1 MATGAERATSAP
13 PTPPVIKAAPKKRDW
28 SWRSQAFR
36 GLIYQLL
43 TVALLV
49 FAVWWLTSNTLENMR
64 TRGIQSGFGFLNQP
78 AGFDIGE
85 TPIEFDSANPYWKA
99 FLVGFLN
106 TLRVAVIGIIC
117 TTILGTLIGIGRL
130 SKNFLL
136 RGFCTWYVEIFRNIP
151 VLIQLLT
158 WYFILTTLLPP
169 VSEALHLGP
178 GMYVSKSGMSF
189 PIPVWGLGQLLA
201 GGGLVLGAIVAWF
214 YRRWAR
220 MAFERT
226 GKPRPTFLP
235 SIALMFGFALLGW
248 ILGGAPMALEM
259 PEKTE
264 MNVSGGGAV
273 TPEFLAVVIGLTLY
287 TASFVAEIVRSGIQ
301 AVAHG
306 QTEAASALGLSRGQL
321 LKLVLLPQ
329 AMRVIIP
336 PMTNQYLNLTK
347 NSSLA
352 VAIGYPD
359 LVSIS
364 NTTLNQ
370 TGRAVECIAIIMAV
384 YLTLS
389 LTTAGIMNWYN
400 SRSAIKER

>member
-1 MATGAERATSAP
+1 MAEKP
-13 PTPPVIKAAPKKRDW
+13 APKKRDW

-36 GLIYQLL
+36 GLVYQLIA
-43 TVALLV
+43 VGLLG
-49 FAVWWLTSNTLENMR
+49 FAAWWLTTNTLENMR
-64 TRGIQSGFGFLNQP
+64 IRGIQSGFGFLAQP

-85 TPIEFDSANPYWKA
+85 SIIAFDSGDPYWKA
-99 FLVGFLN
+99 FLVGLTN
-106 TLRVAVIGIIC
+106 TLRVAFIGIFF
-117 TTILGTLIGIGRL
+117 TTILGALIGIGKL
-130 SKNFLL
+130 SRNFLL
-136 RGFCTWYVEIFRNIP
+136 RGVCTWYVELFRNIP
-151 VLIQLLT
+151 VLIQLLM

-189 PIPVWGLGQLLA
+189 PIPEWGFGQALA
-201 GGGLVLGAIVAWF
+201 AAGMVVGLVVSWF

-220 MAFERT
+220 TQFERT
-226 GKPRPTFLP
+226 GIPRAIFWPTLAMV
-235 SIALMFGFALLGW
+235 IGFGVIGWFA
-248 ILGGAPMALEM
+248 GGAPTALEF

-273 TPEFLAVVIGLTLY
+273 TPEFLAVLIGLTIY
-287 TASFVAEIVRSGIQ
+287 TAAFVAEIVRSGIQ
-301 AVAHG
+301 SVAWG
-306 QTEAASALGLSRGQL
+306 QTEAGGALGLSRAQQ

-389 LTTAGIMNWYN
+389 LTTAALMNWYN
-400 SRSAIKER
+400 ARAAIKER

>member
-1 MATGAERATSAP
+1 MADSAASPHIP
-13 PTPPVIKAAPKKRDW
+13 PMKAAPKKRDW

-36 GLIYQLL
+36 GLVYQIL
-43 TVALLV
+43 TVVLLAL
-49 FAVWWLTSNTLENMR
+49 AVWWLTSNTLENMR
-64 TRGIQSGFGFLNQP
+64 TRGIQSGFGFLTQP

-85 TPIEFDSANPYWKA
+85 TLIDFDSSNGFWKA
-99 FLVGFLN
+99 FVIGLLN

-158 WYFILTTLLPP
+158 WYFIITTMLPP

-178 GMYVSKSGMSF
+178 GLYVSKSGMSF
-189 PIPVWGLGQLLA
+189 PVPEWGIGQLFA
-201 GGGLVLGAIVAWF
+201 GGGMLLGVIVSWF

-220 MAFERT
+220 MKFEET
-226 GKPRPTFLP
+226 GVPRATFWP
-235 SIALMFGFALLGW
+235 SIAMIIGLGLIGW
-248 ILGGAPMALEM
+248 LIGGAPTALDM

-264 MNVSGGGAV
+264 INVSGGGAV
-273 TPEFLAVVIGLTLY
+273 TPEFLAVVIGLTIY

-301 AVAHG
+301 AVAFG
-306 QTEAASALGLSRGQL
+306 QTEASSALGLNRGQT

-370 TGRAVECIAIIMAV
+370 TGRAVECIAIIMLV

-400 SRSAIKER
+400 TRSAIKER

>member
-1 MATGAERATSAP
+1 MAE
-13 PTPPVIKAAPKKRDW
+13 KLAPKRRDW

-36 GLIYQLL
+36 GIIYQLIA
-43 TVALLV
+43 VGLLG
-49 FAVWWLTSNTLENMR
+49 FAVWWLATNTLENMR
-64 TRGIQSGFGFLNQP
+64 IRGIQSGFGFLAQP

-85 TPIEFDSANPYWKA
+85 SIIEFDSANPYWKA
-99 FLVGFLN
+99 FLVGLSN
-106 TLRVAVIGIIC
+106 TLRVAIIGIFF

-136 RGFCTWYVEIFRNIP
+136 RGLCTWYVELFRNIP
-151 VLIQLLT
+151 VLIQLLM

-169 VSEALHLGP
+169 VAEALQLGP

-189 PIPVWGLGQLLA
+189 PIPEWGFGQALA
-201 GGGLVLGAIVAWF
+201 AAGMVVGLVVSAF
-214 YRRWAR
+214 YRRWSRAQ
-220 MAFERT
+220 FERT
-226 GKPRPTFLP
+226 GIPRATFWP
-235 SIALMFGFALLGW
+235 SVAMVVGLGLIGW
-248 ILGGAPMALEM
+248 LAGGAPTALEF

-273 TPEFLAVVIGLTLY
+273 TPEFLAVVIGLTIY
-287 TASFVAEIVRSGIQ
+287 TAAFVAEIVRSGIQ
-301 AVAHG
+301 SVAWG
-306 QTEAASALGLSRGQL
+306 QSEAASALGLSRGQQ

-370 TGRAVECIAIIMAV
+370 TGRAVECIAIVMLV
-384 YLTLS
+384 YLTTS
-389 LTTAGIMNWYN
+389 LATSLLMNWYN
-400 SRSAIKER
+400 ARSPIKER

>member
-1 MATGAERATSAP
+1 MAE
-13 PTPPVIKAAPKKRDW
+13 KLAPKKRDW

-36 GLIYQLL
+36 GIIYQLIA
-43 TVALLV
+43 VGLLV
-49 FAVWWLTSNTLENMR
+49 FAVWWLATNTLENMR
-64 TRGIQSGFGFLNQP
+64 IRGIQSGFGFLAQP

-85 TPIEFDSANPYWKA
+85 SIIAFDSGDPYWKA
-99 FLVGFLN
+99 FLVGLSN
-106 TLRVAVIGIIC
+106 TLRVAVIGIFF
-117 TTILGTLIGIGRL
+117 TTILGTLIGIGKL
-130 SKNFLL
+130 SRNFLL
-136 RGFCTWYVEIFRNIP
+136 RGACTWYVELFRNIP
-151 VLIQLLT
+151 VLIQLLM
-158 WYFILTTLLPP
+158 WYFVLTTVLPP

-178 GMYVSKSGMSF
+178 GVYVSKSGMSF
-189 PIPVWGLGQLLA
+189 PIPEWGLGQALA
-201 GGGLVLGAIVAWF
+201 AAGMAVGFVVSWF
-214 YRRWAR
+214 YRRWAQVQ
-220 MAFERT
+220 FERT
-226 GKPRPTFLP
+226 GIPRPVFWP
-235 SIALMFGFALLGW
+235 SLAMVIGFGLIGW
-248 ILGGAPMALEM
+248 LAGGAPTELEF

-273 TPEFLAVVIGLTLY
+273 TPEFLAVLIGLTMY
-287 TASFVAEIVRSGIQ
+287 TAAFVAEIVRSGIQ
-301 AVAHG
+301 AVAWG
-306 QTEAASALGLSRGQL
+306 QSEAGSALGLSRGQQ

-329 AMRVIIP
+329 ALRVIIP

-389 LTTAGIMNWYN
+389 LTTAALMNWYN